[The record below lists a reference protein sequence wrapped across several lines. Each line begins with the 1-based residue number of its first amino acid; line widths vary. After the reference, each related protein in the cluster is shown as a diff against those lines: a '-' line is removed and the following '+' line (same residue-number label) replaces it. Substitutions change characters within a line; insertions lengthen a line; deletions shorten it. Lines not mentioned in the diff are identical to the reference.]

1 MIRVAFATLAS
12 TGYVAHAA
20 GLHLN
25 LRRVHP
31 EIPLVVGALDAGTR
45 AAFVGHESEGLHCVD
60 AVSLWGAECW
70 DNMRCRMTRPERAF
84 ASKPALA
91 EWTLLNVADA
101 VVLLDSDLLFL
112 DRVDDLLARFGEH
125 SAILVPGR
133 HPIRDWSK
141 AHRFGLFSAG
151 IIGLSR
157 AALPAVRSWKALCFD
172 NCTAMPMTG
181 HYYEQTYLDAFVN
194 LPGVSL
200 VHDDG
205 INVSQ
210 TILRRLAPHE
220 RPDGRWQSAD
230 GVRLRVFHASRSSDT
245 AFPLYQAKMRL
256 NDEGLAHLGVSDRR
270 SRSHPGRQSLV
281 GRLVR
286 HMHLGAALD
295 RLARWVP
302 RAARWSM
309 ESWRLLTVA
318 ERPLGERLFHARANK
333 RRLVCALEHSADS
346 KDALLEVQN

>member
-12 TGYVAHAA
+12 SGYIGHAA

-31 EIPLVVGALDAGTR
+31 EIPLVVGALDASTH
-45 AAFVGHESEGLHCVD
+45 AAFAGHDSEGLLC
-60 AVSLWGAECW
+60 ANAEALWGSEFW
-70 DNMRCRMTRPERAF
+70 DNMCCRMTRPERAF

-112 DRVDDLLARFGEH
+112 DRIDDLLARFDRH
-125 SAILVPGR
+125 NAILVPGR

-172 NCTAMPMTG
+172 SCMAMPMTG

-210 TILRRLAPHE
+210 TILRRLAPRE
-220 RPDGRWQSAD
+220 GPDGHWQSAD
-230 GVRLRVFHASRSSDT
+230 GVPLRVFHASRSSDT
-245 AFPLYQAKMRL
+245 AFPLYRAKMRL
-256 NDEGLAHLGVSDRR
+256 NAEGLAHLGVSDQR
-270 SRSHPGRQSLV
+270 SRNHPGRQALV

-286 HMHLGAALD
+286 HLRLGAAID
-295 RLARWVP
+295 GFARWVP

-318 ERPLGERLFHARANK
+318 DRPLGERVLRARAHK
-333 RRLVCALEHSADS
+333 RRLTSALEHAAENG
-346 KDALLEVQN
+346 DANLLKKA